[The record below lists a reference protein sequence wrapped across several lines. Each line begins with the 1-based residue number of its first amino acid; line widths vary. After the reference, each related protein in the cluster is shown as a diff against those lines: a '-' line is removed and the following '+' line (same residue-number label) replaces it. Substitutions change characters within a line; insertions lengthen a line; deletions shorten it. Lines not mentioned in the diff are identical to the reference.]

1 MRARVRET
9 SLLPPKRYMG
19 TIAIRAPGCLL
30 AFGSDKSYT
39 QREGERVRERE
50 KERGGGEGGREGGRE
65 GGWVGL

>member
-1 MRARVRET
+1 
-9 SLLPPKRYMG
+9 MG